1 MLQKEEEELSKLG
14 SGIGKVFLQE
24 VREREKHQKWKV
36 SHIDPRNASRCPS
49 AAREPAYRLRYQS
62 PINACKL
69 YPMVE
74 SNVSLELYCFTVSR
88 LIITLQIETGFSCL
102 TCVFF

>member
-1 MLQKEEEELSKLG
+1 MILKELILIAHFMRQKEEVELSKLG

-49 AAREPAYRLRYQS
+49 AAREPTYRLRYQS
-62 PINACKL
+62 PINACK
-69 YPMVE
+69 
-74 SNVSLELYCFTVSR
+74 
-88 LIITLQIETGFSCL
+88 
-102 TCVFF
+102 

>member
-1 MLQKEEEELSKLG
+1 MG

-49 AAREPAYRLRYQS
+49 AAREPTYRLRYQS
-62 PINACKL
+62 PINACKYIYFNEHL
-69 YPMVE
+69 VFHKAHIT
-74 SNVSLELYCFTVSR
+74 CF
-88 LIITLQIETGFSCL
+88 IL
-102 TCVFF
+102 TYNC